1 MVCKNMASHFKQ
13 ESLNL
18 FNSLQNFMIGINS
31 ESPYK
36 VLNSYKVGYNQGKIK
51 KKKQK
56 TKKLTS
62 QYIYCWLAFVGFLF
76 KTTWIF

>member
-1 MVCKNMASHFKQ
+1 MVCKNMASHIKQ

-51 KKKQK
+51 KKNKKNQK
-56 TKKLTS
+56 IDQSVYLLL
-62 QYIYCWLAFVGFLF
+62 IGFCWFSF
-76 KTTWIF
+76 

>member
-51 KKKQK
+51 KKKP
-56 TKKLTS
+56 KKQRIDQSVYLLL
-62 QYIYCWLAFVGFLF
+62 IGFCWFSF
-76 KTTWIF
+76 